1 MIAVE
6 KVFGLMVN
14 HLAGVD
20 IGENRTWYQDV
31 LVTCQKMKGLFQY

>member
-1 MIAVE
+1 MIAMQ

-20 IGENRTWYQDV
+20 IGENRKWYRDV
-31 LVTCQKMKGLFQY
+31 LVMCQKMKGLFQY